1 MLGSGTG
8 VGGRGAAPR
17 NRDGWLQ
24 AGYSRPSPPTPT
36 PLPFEL
42 FHSAAP
48 KEGRRGR
55 GDGACESPEFHG
67 NRKFSPC
74 ERKLWRRICEW
85 SGAHLSCQSPAS
97 LSVPPLPSPLLPF
110 LRQRHGHRTCMDRAS
125 SSLGAPRGQRSP
137 PGTGAGWA
145 GLGWAAPSL
154 DLLILLHPPL
164 QLHLE
169 KPGGS
174 SGRAALGQRGKASC
188 GESLAAGGC
197 RQYRRCGHEQTAPGA
212 CVAPGRFRGLEMRT
226 CPSLPS
232 RPGRPGEERCCRRCC
247 PRLGRHRGHPKD
259 RTASVRTITVRGGG
273 NQQGR
278 EGMRTCRPCCSPHG
292 HWRDA
297 GKSAVAWRG
306 CSEPI

>member
-17 NRDGWLQ
+17 GRDGWLQ
-24 AGYSRPSPPTPT
+24 AGHSRPSPPTPT

-48 KEGRRGR
+48 KEGRGGR

-97 LSVPPLPSPLLPF
+97 LSVPPLPLPLLPF

-125 SSLGAPRGQRSP
+125 SSLGAPRAQRSP

-145 GLGWAAPSL
+145 GLGCPIPGPPHPPASSSPAPSGEAGRL
-154 DLLILLHPPL
+154 FGPGSAGAERQSELRG
-164 QLHLE
+164 
-169 KPGGS
+169 KPRCRRM
-174 SGRAALGQRGKASC
+174 RAA
-188 GESLAAGGC
+188 
-197 RQYRRCGHEQTAPGA
+197 
-212 CVAPGRFRGLEMRT
+212 
-226 CPSLPS
+226 
-232 RPGRPGEERCCRRCC
+232 
-247 PRLGRHRGHPKD
+247 
-259 RTASVRTITVRGGG
+259 
-273 NQQGR
+273 
-278 EGMRTCRPCCSPHG
+278 SPL
-292 HWRDA
+292 W
-297 GKSAVAWRG
+297 
-306 CSEPI
+306 P